1 MRFTVGGKSFDLTKE
16 QVVNAMKDVPAD
28 NVQKHIV
35 EIDGQAFP
43 PKQVFAT
50 VTGRERQTFTTME
63 AQRVLKRLGFACRL
77 AGHLD
82 GGVPTW
88 VLTGGRSGQD
98 ATPDKD
104 VRSLDDAVG
113 TTQAGGAGVD
123 TTNIR
128 LPEDLAA
135 TAEVVARGRGMSVN
149 GLVVDALSA
158 EIARVKND
166 PDFMQKLRALTERD
180 REILDR
186 LAK

>member
-1 MRFTVGGKSFDLTKE
+1 MRFTVGGKSLDLTRE

-28 NVQKHIV
+28 HVQKHIV
-35 EIDGQAFP
+35 EIDGHVFP

-50 VTGRERQTFTTME
+50 VSGRERQTFTTME
-63 AQRVLKRLGFACRL
+63 AQRVLKRLGFVCRL
-77 AGHLD
+77 AGDLD
-82 GGVPTW
+82 GGVPTL
-88 VLTGGRSGQD
+88 VSTGGSSGPN
-98 ATPDKD
+98 ATPDQKLA
-104 VRSLDDAVG
+104 STGDAVG
-113 TTQAGGAGVD
+113 RIQAGGAGVD
-123 TTNIR
+123 TTNVR